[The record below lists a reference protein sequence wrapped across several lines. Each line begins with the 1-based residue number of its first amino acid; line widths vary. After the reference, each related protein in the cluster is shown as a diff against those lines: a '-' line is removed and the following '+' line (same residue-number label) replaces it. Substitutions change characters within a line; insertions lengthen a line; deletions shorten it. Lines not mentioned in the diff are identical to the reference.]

1 MTLGTQSIRA
11 RCVMWALAAAMPLT
25 ASAAI
30 AKDFNATHFD
40 SYVVRAVKPDGLSMA
55 EPALPDI
62 TGFTK
67 QAALN
72 KIVRRHPGEITLTR
86 MVDLIEFDE
95 FVGSDGRL
103 ATWAE
108 RQRQNPVA
116 IVLQD
121 GLFRLSDV
129 LGKVEPYH
137 LEATESGIYTLRL
150 PLLITASAT
159 LLIDGSV
166 RSLRLSQQAGAFLVN
181 DGRLFV
187 ADSEIVAWD
196 EAAGKAAGYQ
206 SKKKFRPFMISWGGS
221 ETYLIDS
228 QFKHLGYGATK
239 SYGISFS
246 QYSKSVERHKTR
258 SRPTGWIVGSTFDG
272 LLYGFYCY
280 EADDV
285 AIVGNVYKDSIIYGI
300 DPHDRSLRLIIAE
313 NTAFGTRE
321 RHGIIV
327 SREVNDSWIF
337 RNESYDN
344 HGSGIMVDRQ
354 STGNIVA
361 YNKVHGNGSDGI
373 TIYES
378 PENLL
383 YANQSI
389 GNQAHGYRVR
399 NSVGV
404 KLYEN
409 RAIANAYT
417 GINGHVRTL
426 NDPTRDLA
434 LDPYDTRISM
444 VVVGGRLIHNGGGP
458 ISIDQPVSVELYD
471 VDMFAPA
478 NATGVEMSGVLGEH
492 LPEVLDVMIR
502 QRQAVVIEPD
512 NIQRRVD
519 G

>member
-1 MTLGTQSIRA
+1 MNGLASMGRAAGALCIAVSLLGA
-11 RCVMWALAAAMPLT
+11 APALGAQQ
-25 ASAAI
+25 ASG
-30 AKDFNATHFD
+30 
-40 SYVVRAVKPDGLSMA
+40 YVVRSV
-55 EPALPDI
+55 EPSNLAMSPPELPDVSGY
-62 TGFTK
+62 TRE
-67 QAALN
+67 AALN
-72 KIVRRHPGEITLTR
+72 KIVRRSPGEVRLQR
-86 MVDLIEFDE
+86 MVERVEFDE

-103 ATWAE
+103 ATWAQ
-108 RQRQNPVA
+108 RQRQNPIA
-116 IVLQD
+116 IVLSG

-129 LGKVEPYH
+129 QRAVDAYQ
-137 LEATESGIYTLRL
+137 LEVSGQGIYTLRL
-150 PLLITASAT
+150 PLLIAASAT

-187 ADSEIVAWD
+187 ADSEIVAWN
-196 EAAGKAAGYQ
+196 ETAGAPAAYVDKRH
-206 SKKKFRPFMISWGGS
+206 FRPFMVSWGGS
-221 ETYLIDS
+221 ETFLLNS
-228 QFKHLGYGATK
+228 RFVHLGYGGTK
-239 SYGISFS
+239 SYGITFS
-246 QYSKSVERHKTR
+246 QYSKSVDRHR
-258 SRPTGWIVGSTFDG
+258 HRRRPTGWILDSTFEG

-285 AIVGNVYKDSIIYGI
+285 VIVNNTYKNSVVYGI
-300 DPHDRSLRLIIAE
+300 DPHDRSNRLIIAR
-313 NTAFGTRE
+313 NTAFGTQK

-327 SREVNDSWIF
+327 SREVNNSWVF

-344 HGSGIMVDRQ
+344 TGSGIMVDRQ

-378 PENLL
+378 PDNLL

-389 GNQAHGYRVR
+389 GNEAHGYRVR
-399 NSVGV
+399 NSVGI

-417 GINGHVRTL
+417 GINGHIRTL
-426 NDPTRDLA
+426 NDPTRDLS

-478 NATGVEMSGVLGEH
+478 NNTGVQMSGVLGQH

-512 NIQRRVD
+512 NARRKVD

>member
-1 MTLGTQSIRA
+1 MRSGMSSVRT
-11 RCVMWALAAAMPLT
+11 RCVLWLIAVLMPLT
-25 ASAAI
+25 AGAAV
-30 AKDFNATHFD
+30 ANEFD
-40 SYVVRAVKPDGLSMA
+40 SYVVRAVEPTGLSMP
-55 EPALPDI
+55 EPTLPDI
-62 TGFTK
+62 TGFTRES
-67 QAALN
+67 ALN
-72 KIVRRHPGEITLTR
+72 KIVRRRPGEISIRR

-95 FVGSDGRL
+95 FVGRDGRL

-108 RQRQNPVA
+108 RQRRNPVA
-116 IVLQD
+116 IVLEG
-121 GLFRLSDV
+121 GLIRMSDILSA
-129 LGKVEPYH
+129 VEPYQ
-137 LEATESGIYTLRL
+137 LEAEDGVYTLRL
-150 PLLITASAT
+150 PLLVSASAT
-159 LLIDGSV
+159 LLIDDSV
-166 RSLRLSQQAGAFLVN
+166 QSLRLSQQAGAFLVN

-187 ADSEIVAWD
+187 TDTEVVAWD
-196 EAAGKAAGYQ
+196 EENEAPAAYV
-206 SKKKFRPFMISWGGS
+206 KKKRFRPFLIAWGGS
-221 ETYLIDS
+221 ETYLLS
-228 QFKHLGYGATK
+228 SRFVNLGYGATK

-246 QYSKSVERHKTR
+246 QYTKSVPRHKTR
-258 SRPTGWIVGSTFDG
+258 ARPTGWILDSTFDG

-285 AIVGNVYKDSIIYGI
+285 VIVNNVYENSVIYGI
-300 DPHDRSLRLIIAE
+300 DPHDRSNRLIIAR
-313 NTAFGTRE
+313 NTAYGTKE

-344 HGSGIMVDRQ
+344 TGSGIMVDRQ

-389 GNQAHGYRVR
+389 GNRAHGYRVR
-399 NSVGV
+399 NSVGI

-426 NDPTRDLA
+426 NDPTRDLQ

>member
-1 MTLGTQSIRA
+1 MHRFLTLGDAVAALLVAT
-11 RCVMWALAAAMPLT
+11 VVWALASPAGAKESRDYIVRSVEPSGLAMQP
-25 ASAAI
+25 
-30 AKDFNATHFD
+30 
-40 SYVVRAVKPDGLSMA
+40 P
-55 EPALPDI
+55 ELPDI
-62 TGFTK
+62 SGYTRK
-67 QAALN
+67 AALN
-72 KIVRRHPGEITLTR
+72 KIVRRAPGEVRLQR
-86 MVDLIEFDE
+86 MVERTEFNE

-103 ATWAE
+103 ATWAQ

-116 IVLQD
+116 IVLSE

-129 LGKVEPYH
+129 QAAVEEYQ
-137 LEATESGIYTLRL
+137 LETTAKGIYTLRL
-150 PLLITASAT
+150 PLLIDASAT
-159 LLIDGSV
+159 LLIDGTV

-196 EAAGKAAGYQ
+196 EAAAAPAPYVDKQ
-206 SKKKFRPFMISWGGS
+206 RFRPFLIAWGGS
-221 ETYLIDS
+221 ETFLLNS
-228 QFKHLGYGATK
+228 RFVHLGYGGTK

-246 QYSKSVERHKTR
+246 QYSKSVDRHR
-258 SRPTGWIVGSTFDG
+258 YRPRPTGWILDSTFDG

-285 AIVGNVYKDSIIYGI
+285 VIVNNVYKNSVVYGI
-300 DPHDRSLRLIIAE
+300 DPHDRSNRLIIAQ
-313 NTAFGTRE
+313 NTAFGTRQ

-344 HGSGIMVDRQ
+344 TGSGIMVDRQ
-354 STGNIVA
+354 STGNVVA

-378 PENLL
+378 PDNLL

-399 NSVGV
+399 NSVGI

-409 RAIANAYT
+409 RAVANAYT
-417 GINGHVRTL
+417 GINGHIRAL
-426 NDPTRDLA
+426 NDPTRDLS

-478 NATGVEMSGVLGEH
+478 NTTGVQMSGVLGRH

-512 NIQRRVD
+512 NARRQVD